1 MSIVRLD
8 IHHLR
13 LISSAQLAF
22 HPRYNVISGDNGS
35 GKTSLLEAIYL
46 LGTGSSFKT
55 RDINAI
61 VSMGQQTLT
70 LYAKTQQDHT
80 LSLQKSAKGI
90 QVKLNQQPCSRRSEL
105 AAFLPCQVF
114 YQDIFSII
122 DAGPSLRRNILDWG
136 LFHVKHEYHQLW
148 KDYRR
153 ILKQRNA
160 LLRQKAIRSAF
171 APWNK
176 QLVEVS
182 EAIDYLR
189 KKYCEQWFDVFQTI
203 LSKLTNHPC
212 QLIYEKGW
220 DKKKTGKGL
229 HQILDEQ
236 YEIDSLRQYTHS
248 GAHQADIVFDA
259 PQSLKVKQCLSRG
272 QQKILL
278 IALKLA
284 QTQLISS
291 SCLYLFDDIT
301 SELDL
306 GHVGRFLNILESI
319 QGQIFFTAIHP
330 QLFQQQLDPQK
341 TSFFTL
347 ENGEFV

>member
-122 DAGPSLRRNILDWG
+122 DAGPS
-136 LFHVKHEYHQLW
+136 
-148 KDYRR
+148 
-153 ILKQRNA
+153 
-160 LLRQKAIRSAF
+160 
-171 APWNK
+171 
-176 QLVEVS
+176 
-182 EAIDYLR
+182 
-189 KKYCEQWFDVFQTI
+189 FDVFQTI
-203 LSKLTNHPC
+203 LSKLTNNPC

-220 DKKKTGKGL
+220 DKKKTGKRL

-306 GHVGRFLNILESI
+306 GHIGRFLNALESV